1 MRAGPYRMFSRML
14 MGNGLGCWNTMPTC
28 TRSALGSVLNMSVPL
43 NSTRP
48 SVRTPSTKSHMRL
61 NVRRSV
67 DLPQPEGPMKAVA
80 RCSGISSETSLS
92 AWKSVYQR
100 LKCFTEMTG
109 ETSAT
114 LLCSVCVNSFSII
127 SSINQSVRT
136 GSRQAAG
143 HWVTRRSAWSS
154 PSRPWCQHR
163 RTRCGLRRGW
173 LAPCCASR

>member
-1 MRAGPYRMFSRML
+1 

-28 TRSALGSVLNMSVPL
+28 TRRALASVLKMSWPL
-43 NSTRP
+43 NSTTP
-48 SVRTPSTKSHMRL
+48 SVCTPSTKSHMRL
-61 NVRRSV
+61 KVRSRV

-80 RCSGISSETSLS
+80 RCSGMSSEMSLS

-109 ETSAT
+109 DTSAT
-114 LLCSVCVNSFSII
+114 LLCCVCVNSFSII

-143 HWVTRRSAWSS
+143 HWASRRSAWSS
-154 PSRPWCQHR
+154 PSRPCCPR
-163 RTRCGLRRGW
+163 RRRQFGLRRAW
-173 LAPCCASR
+173 PAPCCASR